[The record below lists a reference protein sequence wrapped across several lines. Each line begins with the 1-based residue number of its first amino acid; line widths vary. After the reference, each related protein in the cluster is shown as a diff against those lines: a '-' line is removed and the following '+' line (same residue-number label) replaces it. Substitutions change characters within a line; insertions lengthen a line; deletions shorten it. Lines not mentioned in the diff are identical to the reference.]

1 MSPSDTTDFK
11 NATKCYV
18 CNAEFTSE
26 NCKVRDH
33 CHYNG
38 VYRGASHS
46 RCNLRQKQPRF
57 IPMLFHKLEGYDSHL
72 FVRNLGVSEGNIKYI
87 SKTEEKYIS
96 FSKELVVEEYTDE
109 NGNLKS
115 VKRELRFIDSLKF
128 TLSSLDKLIKNLGE
142 DDFKN
147 LSTMTKKYTSEQKQ
161 LLRQKGVFP
170 YEYMDFFKR

>member
-1 MSPSDTTDFK
+1 
-11 NATKCYV
+11 
-18 CNAEFTSE
+18 
-26 NCKVRDH
+26 
-33 CHYNG
+33 
-38 VYRGASHS
+38 
-46 RCNLRQKQPRF
+46 
-57 IPMLFHKLEGYDSHL
+57 MLFHKLEGYDSHL

-161 LLRQKGVFP
+161 LLRQKGVSP